1 MGRSFWLKLRGKYN
15 FVLYDKYGKFER
27 VGIFFP
33 IILYYFGHAEI
44 KQKISNPDLDV
55 LLKDVDY
62 LKVT

>member
-1 MGRSFWLKLRGKYN
+1 LRGKYN